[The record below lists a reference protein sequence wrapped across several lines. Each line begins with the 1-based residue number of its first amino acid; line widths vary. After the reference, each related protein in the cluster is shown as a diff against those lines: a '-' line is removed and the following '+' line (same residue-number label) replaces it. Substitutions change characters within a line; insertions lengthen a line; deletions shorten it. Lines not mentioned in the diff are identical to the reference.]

1 MFSFLSILGKVL
13 REAVQLNTIFW
24 QNVLSI
30 IKWLF
35 LKAVELVYM
44 NHVVWHNAFLT
55 LQQML
60 PKGVQLSYRFLQSV
74 SSFVQ
79 PLLFTTEHLTLY
91 LWHWVFILCNVVG
104 SMFIACVLF
113 GLQTGVFYFI
123 LQTSWNIYPL
133 GTVAALYYDFLE
145 IERGVS
151 FLGQEAVDCPGI
163 FRFGM
168 LIEDCRHYEDAR
180 PNWVRLVAR
189 SINAVY
195 EEIILDRDFD
205 ASPFKDNVPDSWFLD
220 RQQNSA
226 LFCESRAEDNPSTPP
241 IGENSAPLDKK
252 DEEMSQK
259 VVFWSIVLIAP
270 LALYQVLRNLF

>member
-1 MFSFLSILGKVL
+1 LGKRFIYYKV
-13 REAVQLNTIFW
+13 AVSQ
-24 QNVLSI
+24 SCG
-30 IKWLF
+30 
-35 LKAVELVYM
+35 A
-44 NHVVWHNAFLT
+44 VWHNAFLT
-55 LQQML
+55 LQQVL

-123 LQTSWNIYPL
+123 LQTSFNVYPL
-133 GTVAALYYDFLE
+133 GTLAALYYDFLE
-145 IERGVS
+145 IEGGMS
-151 FLGQEAVDCPGI
+151 LLGQEAVDCPGI

-168 LIEDCRHYEDAR
+168 LIEDCRHYTDDR

-189 SINAVY
+189 CINAVY

-205 ASPFKDNVPDSWFLD
+205 KSPFKDNLPDAWFLD
-220 RQQNSA
+220 KQQNSA
-226 LFCESRAEDNPSTPP
+226 LFSEPIGEDTPSTPP
-241 IGENSAPLDKK
+241 IGEDNSSAPLSKK
-252 DEEMSQK
+252 DEEMNKK
-259 VVFWSIVLIAP
+259 VIFWSILLIAP
-270 LALYQVLRNLF
+270 LALYKVLHSLF